1 MYLRMMKHL
10 LTVLLF
16 TFAAFT
22 MNGQTIYED
31 FEGGAAKIAWVA
43 FNGLSYEGPIANP
56 GKDAAN
62 ESDFVGK
69 FSNDGISDFSFG
81 LGTMASPADL
91 SQMNLIKIK
100 IWSPIA
106 PVRALLKFEG
116 GGSPVEKFID
126 IKEANK
132 WVEYSVDF
140 SAGAATAHTKILL
153 AFNPFNTPSVNTFYF
168 DDIRGFEAKEVFE
181 TFETGNEMGWTAFDG
196 TLEAPIANP
205 EPNSVNSTAN
215 VGKYT
220 KSGAHA
226 YSLLLAERST
236 PFDLSVLNQFKLQ
249 IHATAPTQVLLKLE
263 GPGGPAVEKIVNI
276 GLANAWQEYTF
287 DLSASKDFKHLTKAI
302 LFFDPGVETSADIYH
317 FDNFYAV
324 SAGACGSVTLDP
336 SILDDF
342 ECNRNATYVNG
353 WDSLTVIPNPA
364 PNAVNASLL
373 VGKFV
378 DQLGEPWN
386 GLLIDYQSP
395 IDLSTNNQ
403 FNAKIWSSKATRIL
417 FKLEGGASAPN
428 EVWADV
434 TELNQWVDYS
444 IDFSSQALASHKKMI
459 MFFNAGNEPEVGDV
473 YFVDNFAW
481 GEKTIE
487 DIENFENGAS
497 LPWEP
502 LDQQTLLHGQFEVID
517 NPDPN
522 GVNTSNKV
530 GKYTKGVSQFSTV
543 AAVAPGLID
552 ISDKPQ
558 YNLDVWAPVGS
569 TSVTFQLESASS
581 GNKDVTRDL
590 VSPGSW
596 ETLSFNFAEFQTIS
610 DWSAIKILFNSG
622 VAEQGAVYY
631 FDNLRQGDSTVDP
644 CEGSVAI
651 TNIID
656 DFECQRNY
664 EYGAGAELL
673 TAVNNPS
680 LTAANSST
688 KVGLYKDQANQPWS
702 ALCANFPDGIA
713 LDVFNQLEFQVLSTQ
728 IVPVLLK
735 LEGGTSPAK
744 EIFTEISKANEWYS
758 VSADFSGEAGNDH
771 KRVCIFFNAGVETT
785 TIDDYY
791 IDNFRWAHAPYDGCL
806 VNYDDAAFISDQWLY
821 FPNDNAGSFELVDN
835 PLKAGINTSDKVG
848 KATEK
853 ASGEQPWQGMYT
865 DLQSYMDFGANT
877 IIKAKILAP
886 KITTITLKVE
896 KPLVAGFPGGSGDL
910 TVANT
915 KINEWEELTFDFSQ
929 APTPIDPA
937 GQYARLTWIFDI
949 LNLPSEDVIYY
960 FDDVRLDGGDCGSS
974 GPSSSDDIKL
984 TQLSV
989 NPNPVSD
996 VLKVN
1001 NAESLMSTDIVNIYG
1016 QRIAKVW
1023 NHNQTL
1029 QYIDV
1034 SAIPGGTY
1042 FLMGYNDKQQLVAQS
1057 RFIKL

>member
-31 FEGGAAKIAWVA
+31 FEGGAAKITWEAV
-43 FNGLSYEGPIANP
+43 NGLSYEGPVANP
-56 GKDAAN
+56 SKDVVN

-69 FSNDGISDFSFG
+69 FSNNGVSDFCFG

-91 SQMNLIKIK
+91 SQLNLMKIK
-100 IWSPIA
+100 IWSPVA
-106 PVRALLKFEG
+106 PSRALLKFEG
-116 GGSPVEKFID
+116 GGAAIEKFID

-140 SAGAATAHTKILL
+140 SSAAATSHTKVLL
-153 AFNPFNTPSVNTFYF
+153 SFDPFTTPSENTFYF
-168 DDIRGFEAKEVFE
+168 DDLRGFEPKQVYE

-205 EPNSVNSTAN
+205 APNSVNSTAN

-226 YSLLLAERST
+226 YSLLLAERTT

-249 IHATAPTQVLLKLE
+249 IHASAPTQVLLKLE
-263 GPGGPAVEKIVNI
+263 GAGPAVEKLVNI
-276 GLANAWQEYTF
+276 GLANEWQEYTF
-287 DLSASKDFKHLTKAI
+287 DLSASKDFTHLTKAI
-302 LFFDPGVETSADIYH
+302 LFFDPGVETSADVYH

-324 SAGACGSVTLDP
+324 SAGACGNVTLDP
-336 SILDDF
+336 TILDDF

-364 PNAVNASLL
+364 PNTVNNSAL
-373 VGKFV
+373 VGRYV
-378 DQLGEPWN
+378 DAPGPWN
-386 GLLIDYQSP
+386 NILIDFNNKVELEVRNQLNFKVWSP
-395 IDLSTNNQ
+395 
-403 FNAKIWSSKATRIL
+403 KVTRIL
-417 FKLEGGASAPN
+417 CKLEGGVSPAYEAW
-428 EVWADV
+428 VDV
-434 TELNQWVDYS
+434 NDINQWVEVKA
-444 IDFSSQALASHKKMI
+444 DFSSQADLNHKKLVL
-459 MFFNAGNEPEVGDV
+459 FFNAGNEPDFGD
-473 YFVDNFAW
+473 YYLIDDLSFS
-481 GEKTIE
+481 EKVTS
-487 DIENFENGAS
+487 DIENFENGAT

-502 LDQQTLLHGQFEVID
+502 LDQQTLLHGEFDVID

-530 GKYTKGVSQFSTV
+530 GKYTKGVSQFSTL

-552 ISDKPQ
+552 ISEKPQ
-558 YNLDVWAPVGS
+558 FNLDVWAPVGS
-569 TSVTFQLESASS
+569 TSVTFQLESPST

-590 VSPGSW
+590 ASPGSW
-596 ETLSFNFAEFQTIS
+596 ETLSFNFSEFQTIS
-610 DWSAIKILFNSG
+610 DWTAIKLLFNPG
-622 VAEQGAVYY
+622 VAEQGVIYY
-631 FDNLRQGDSTVDP
+631 FDNLRQGASTVDP
-644 CEGSVAI
+644 CEGAVAI

-664 EYGAGAELL
+664 EYGAGAELI
-673 TAVNNPS
+673 TAVNNPN
-680 LTAANSST
+680 LTSANSST

-713 LDVFNQLEFQVLSTQ
+713 LDVFNQLEFQVFSTKV
-728 IVPVLLK
+728 VPVLLK
-735 LEGGTSPAK
+735 LEGGSSPAR
-744 EIFTEISKANEWYS
+744 EIFTDISKANEWYN

-771 KRVCIFFNAGVETT
+771 KRVCLFFNAGVETT
-785 TIDDYY
+785 SIDDYY
-791 IDNFRWAHAPYDGCL
+791 IDNLKWAHAPYDGCL
-806 VNYDDAAFISDQWLY
+806 INYDDAAFVSNKWLY
-821 FPNDNAGSFELVDN
+821 FPHDNAGAFELVDN
-835 PLKAGINTSDKVG
+835 PLKAGINTSAKVG

-853 ASGEQPWQGMYT
+853 AAGEQPWQGMYT
-865 DLQSYMDFGANT
+865 DLDSYIKFGANT
-877 IIKAKILAP
+877 IIKAKILSS

-896 KPLVAGFPGGSGDL
+896 KPLVAGFPGGSGDV

-915 KINEWEELTFDFSQ
+915 KVNEWEELTWDFSQ

-949 LNLPSEDVIYY
+949 NNLPSEDVIYY
-960 FDDVRLDGGDCGSS
+960 FDDVRLDGGDCGGS
-974 GPSSSDDIKL
+974 GPSASEDVKL
-984 TQLSV
+984 TQLSIS
-989 NPNPVSD
+989 PNPVSD

-1001 NAESLMSTDIVNIYG
+1001 NAEILKSTDIVNIYG
-1016 QRIAKVW
+1016 QRIAKLW
-1023 NHNQTL
+1023 NNNQTT

-1034 SAIPGGTY
+1034 SAMPSGTY

>member
-10 LTVLLF
+10 LTVLLIAL
-16 TFAAFT
+16 AAFT

-31 FEGGAAKIAWVA
+31 FEGGAAKITWEA

-91 SQMNLIKIK
+91 SQMNLMKIK

-116 GGSPVEKFID
+116 GGAPVEKFID

-140 SAGAATAHTKILL
+140 SAGAATAHTKVLL
-153 AFNPFNTPSVNTFYF
+153 AFNPFTTPSVNTFYF

-205 EPNSVNSTAN
+205 APNSVNSTAN

-249 IHATAPTQVLLKLE
+249 IHASAPTQVLLKLE
-263 GPGGPAVEKIVNI
+263 GAGGPPVEKIVNI
-276 GLANAWQEYTF
+276 GLANAWQEYNF
-287 DLSASKDFKHLTKAI
+287 DLSAYKDFTHLNKAI
-302 LFFDPGVETSADIYH
+302 LFFDPGVETSADVYH
-317 FDNFYAV
+317 FDNFYAI

-364 PNAVNASLL
+364 PNTVNSSSL
-373 VGKFV
+373 VGRYV
-378 DQLGEPWN
+378 DPLGEPWN
-386 GLLIDYQSP
+386 GLLIDYQNP

-403 FNAKIWSSKATRIL
+403 FNAKIWSSKATKVL
-417 FKLEGGASAPN
+417 FKLEGGVSTPD
-428 EVWADV
+428 EVWADI
-434 TELNQWVDYS
+434 TEINQWVEYS
-444 IDFSSQALASHKKMI
+444 IDFSSQASASHNKMI
-459 MFFNAGNEPEVGDV
+459 MFFNAGNEPEAGDV
-473 YFVDNFAW
+473 YFVDDFAW
-481 GEKTIE
+481 GEKTVE

-502 LDQQTLLHGQFEVID
+502 LDQQSLLHGEFEVID

-530 GKYTKGVSQFSTV
+530 GKYTKGLSQFSTV

-552 ISDKPQ
+552 ISEKPQ
-558 YNLDVWAPVGS
+558 YNLDVWAPLGS
-569 TSVTFQLESASS
+569 VSVTFQLESASS

-590 VSPGSW
+590 TSPGSW
-596 ETLSFNFAEFQTIS
+596 ETLSFNFSEFQTIN

-631 FDNLRQGDSTVDP
+631 FDNLRQGASTVDP
-644 CEGSVAI
+644 CEGAVAI

-664 EYGAGAELL
+664 EYGAGAELI

-688 KVGLYKDQANQPWS
+688 KVGFYKDQANQPWS
-702 ALCANFPDGIA
+702 ALCANFPDGIQ

-728 IVPVLLK
+728 VVPVLLK
-735 LEGGTSPAK
+735 LEGGSSPAK
-744 EIFTEISKANEWYS
+744 EIFTEISAANEWYT

-771 KRVCIFFNAGVETT
+771 KRVCLFFNAGVETS

-806 VNYDDAAFISDQWLY
+806 INYDNPAFVSDQWLY
-821 FPNDNAGSFELVDN
+821 FPNDNAGAFELVDN

-865 DLQSYMDFGANT
+865 DLQSYMTFGTNT

-896 KPLVAGFPGGSGDL
+896 TPLVSGFPGSSGDL

-915 KINEWEELTFDFSQ
+915 KVNEWEELTFDFSQ
-929 APTPIDPA
+929 APQPIDPA
-937 GQYARLTWIFDI
+937 GQYSRLTWIFDI
-949 LNLPSEDVIYY
+949 LNVPGEDVIYY
-960 FDDVRLDGGDCGSS
+960 FDDVKLDGGDCGEA
-974 GPSSSDDIKL
+974 PSSSNDITL

-989 NPNPVSD
+989 SPNPVSD

-1023 NHNQTL
+1023 NHNQTV

-1034 SAIPGGTY
+1034 SAIPSGTY
-1042 FLMGYNDKQQLVAQS
+1042 FLMGYNDKQQLIAQS